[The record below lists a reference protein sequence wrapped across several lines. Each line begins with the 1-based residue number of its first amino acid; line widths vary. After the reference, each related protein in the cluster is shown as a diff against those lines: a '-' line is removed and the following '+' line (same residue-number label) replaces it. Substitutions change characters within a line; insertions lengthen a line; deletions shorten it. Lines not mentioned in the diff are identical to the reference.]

1 MHTRRSGRNTTQH
14 NTTQHNAT
22 RHDTTLAPTQNQLA
36 NAQRDDSTKHQEKHK
51 RTKKHRPR
59 KGSGTPKEK
68 GAQNAQHAHWPKR
81 THTDRQRQQH
91 KQQHRTSTSC
101 RKKRLTAKTQR
112 TGETRRRD
120 TVHRSHKHTRGKQ
133 WAQHTRV
140 KDRQNTNET
149 HTKWQALH
157 AGPRQQKYTS
167 KKKRANRTL
176 EHAKG
181 HTGRKETKTDTETT
195 TQHGRKRR
203 NSQPSKGAER
213 RTATDSNT
221 KRRTGNNALPRAHK
235 TKQGGTGRGN
245 EKKEHKKTYKRAQR
259 RRKKGDVRK
268 AAKMDKRNNTPWT
281 CIASK
286 PRPRSEIHTRT
297 RKNAHKTTREKDT
310 GRRDGSRAD
319 TKRTKATNS
328 EQRKF
333 TSGDTIAQATSAA
346 RKTGTAS
353 GKVHFACTRNTQTR
367 KGNQGQDGKCVAQT
381 ERQSRHKRTWGV
393 GNRRKKKRH
402 MGKRARGT
410 GSQARQH
417 APNQERQNCTAA
429 ARPLMKPSAHAKRR
443 CRQSSTQKRERLRR
457 WRTVSRISRH
467 SECSAHSNAARDSTN
482 ARARHTHAVRQQ

>member
-101 RKKRLTAKTQR
+101 RKKRLTAKTHR
-112 TGETRRRD
+112 TGETRRRN
-120 TVHRSHKHTRGKQ
+120 TVHRSHKSTRGGTMGTAHPGQ
-133 WAQHTRV
+133 
-140 KDRQNTNET
+140 RQTKHKRKPHEMASAARRPAAAKIHLNET
-149 HTKWQALH
+149 
-157 AGPRQQKYTS
+157 
-167 KKKRANRTL
+167 RANRTL
-176 EHAKG
+176 QHAKG
-181 HTGRKETKTDTETT
+181 HTGRKETNTDTETT

-213 RTATDSNT
+213 RTATDSNK
-221 KRRTGNNALPRAHK
+221 KRRTGSNALPRAAK
-235 TKQGGTGRGN
+235 TKQGGTGRGD
-245 EKKEHKKTYKRAQR
+245 EKKEHRKTYKRAQR
-259 RRKKGDVRK
+259 RRKKGHVRT
-268 AAKMDKRNNTPWT
+268 AAKMAKRDNTPWT

-297 RKNAHKTTREKDT
+297 RKNAHKTTRQKDT
-310 GRRDGSRAD
+310 GRREGSRAE

-333 TSGDTIAQATSAA
+333 SSIATVAQATSAA

-367 KGNQGQDGKCVAQT
+367 KGNQGMGGKCVAQK
-381 ERQSRHKRTWGV
+381 ERQSTHKRTWGV
-393 GNRRKKKRH
+393 GDRRQKKRH
-402 MGKRARGT
+402 MGKRTRGT

-417 APNQERQNCTAA
+417 APNQDRQNCTAA

-467 SECSAHSNAARDSTN
+467 SECSADSNEARDSTN